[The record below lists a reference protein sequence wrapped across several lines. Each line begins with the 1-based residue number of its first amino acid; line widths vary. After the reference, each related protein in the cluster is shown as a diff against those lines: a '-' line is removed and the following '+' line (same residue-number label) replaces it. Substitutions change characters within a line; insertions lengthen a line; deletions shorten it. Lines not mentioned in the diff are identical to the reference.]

1 MISNEGV
8 GDAVRDGLRGANH
21 SNSLAIA
28 RICNDA
34 DRPKPRSH
42 THEEIVNTF
51 LGPVLR
57 RRRTGLEPPQRCG
70 CWHGVRMPCR
80 GGGRKRLGPMPNEQG
95 QVMAIVAQ
103 LLELPAVE
111 YRMVLKQ
118 PSQRARGLRPGLH
131 RRGLGQCHH
140 RRQVQHAVHP
150 PQHGAK
156 HHQKRQPADQ
166 RTRTPA
172 AMGWASVKVLG
183 EGGHAVGGARVAD
196 F

>member
-34 DRPKPRSH
+34 ARPKPRSH

-111 YRMVLKQ
+111 HRMVLKQ

-156 HHQKRQPADQ
+156 HHQQRQPADQ

-172 AMGWASVKVLG
+172 AMG
-183 EGGHAVGGARVAD
+183 
-196 F
+196 